1 MSPRP
6 GIEVEISGPLFKRGA
21 KITRDAMEDAV
32 QELVELGEDRLD
44 RGLRPRP
51 AGVFL
56 SAQQARPGEA
66 STGHYARSVAQ
77 DVEVQGLRGRIGDGD
92 VEYGP
97 WLEGTSSR
105 NQSTRFKGYHTF
117 RKVGQWLET
126 KADDVL
132 EKNIRKAVQRMK
144 GR

>member
-6 GIEVEISGPLFKRGA
+6 GIDVVISGPLFKKGA

-32 QELVELGEDRLD
+32 QELVELGIDRLH

-51 AGVFL
+51 AGLYL
-56 SAQQARPGEA
+56 SGQQAQ
-66 STGHYARSVAQ
+66 TGRKSEGTYAKN
-77 DVEVQGLRGRIGDGD
+77 VQGKPLGLAGRIDDSG
-92 VEYGP
+92 VIYGP

-105 NQSTRFKGYHTF
+105 NQSTRFKGYGAF
-117 RKVGQWLET
+117 RLTGQWLEK

-132 EKNIRKAVQRMK
+132 EKHVKRAVQRMK
-144 GR
+144 R

>member
-1 MSPRP
+1 MTTRP
-6 GIEVEISGPLFKRGA
+6 GIEVEISGPLFKKGV

-32 QELVELGEDRLD
+32 QELVELGEQRLD
-44 RGLRPRP
+44 ELLLPRP
-51 AGVFL
+51 AGVYL
-56 SAQQARPGEA
+56 SAAQARLGEA
-66 STGHYARSVAQ
+66 STGHYARNVSQ
-77 DVEVQGLRGRIGDGD
+77 DVDVQGLRGRIGDGK

-105 NQSTRFKGYHTF
+105 NQSTRFKGYHAF
-117 RKVGQWLET
+117 RKVGQWLEK